1 MTIGVMRVNFFIID
15 LADPFLNFRVG
26 VGQQGF
32 RFESVECIGSN
43 PSLPVL
49 RLIAGIPLLR
59 TSDKRSLTQ
68 IGGPLVSKRKANNM
82 ST

>member
-49 RLIAGIPLLR
+49 RLIAGIPL
-59 TSDKRSLTQ
+59 
-68 IGGPLVSKRKANNM
+68 
-82 ST
+82 